1 MKQHRFTLNHTI
13 METNPLDTPGNT
25 PPSNNIPANTTPDFP
40 AFAPTPDSAN
50 MPAKLDRDGNV
61 DLTNLTPQEV
71 SKYKDISKSLE
82 PSDVNSILNYGADAE
97 KSMEKYSNDFL
108 ASVRTYNSGDVGGL
122 INELLTELN
131 YIDVDEIEKSGV
143 KSFLS
148 KIPFLKNLVV
158 DVKKIFQKYD
168 LVVTNI
174 DKITQKIKAGR
185 LNSLKDNSSLQ
196 TMFEN
201 NVNYIHQMEE
211 LIISGQ
217 LKYEEL
223 SVKLAEMEGRPADY
237 QDYEIADLR
246 DFVSRLDK
254 RLADM
259 KIVRFIMMQ
268 SLAQIRL
275 VQNNNTSVAEK
286 AQSIISTTIP
296 VWKNQLTIAVAL
308 QRQKANVEMQ
318 KKISDTTNTILQKN
332 ADMLKQNSIDVAKE
346 NEKTVVSL
354 DTLKKTTASLIETL
368 DEVKKIH
375 QEGEKSRRVLDT
387 ELKNLETE
395 LKKNVTQIQ

>member
-1 MKQHRFTLNHTI
+1 MRQHRFTLNHTI
-13 METNPLDTPGNT
+13 METNPLDTPGNM

-40 AFAPTPDSAN
+40 PFAPTPDSAN
-50 MPAKLDRDGNV
+50 TPAKLDRDGNV

>member
-1 MKQHRFTLNHTI
+1 
-13 METNPLDTPGNT
+13 ME
-25 PPSNNIPANTTPDFP
+25 NNAQEPNANT
-40 AFAPTPDSAN
+40 
-50 MPAKLDRDGNV
+50 PAKLDRDGNV
-61 DLTNLTPQEV
+61 DLSALSHQDV
-71 SKYKDISKSLE
+71 AKYNELNKSLE
-82 PSDVNSILNYGADAE
+82 PSDVNSILNYGAE
-97 KSMEKYSNDFL
+97 TQNSMEKYSNEFL

-131 YIDVDEIEKSGV
+131 YIDVNELEQGGF

-158 DVKKIFQKYD
+158 DVKKLFQKYD
-168 LVVTNI
+168 VVINNV
-174 DKITQKIKAGR
+174 DKITNKIKAGR
-185 LNSLKDNSSLQ
+185 VNSLKDNSSLQ
-196 TMFEN
+196 TMFES
-201 NVNYIHQMEE
+201 NVTYIHQMEE

-217 LKYEEL
+217 LKYNEL

-259 KIVRFIMMQ
+259 KIVRFIMLQ

-275 VQNNNTSVAEK
+275 VQNNNTAIAEK

-318 KKISDTTNTILQKN
+318 KKVSDTTNTILQKN
-332 ADMLKQNSIDVAKE
+332 ADMLRQNSIDVAKE

-354 DTLKKTTASLIETL
+354 ETLKMTTASLITTL

-375 QEGEKSRRVLDT
+375 EEGEKSRRVLDT

-395 LKKNVTQIQ
+395 LKKNVTQVK